1 MGWEEIFEISKDE
14 MTHHIMPLSLH
25 KNLSSCT
32 VAALLHLAGS
42 STPPSLGTSNRF
54 RSNLQPSLDGNG
66 KGGELG
72 QSTTLV
78 DVGIVLKIMW
88 KRAEESITGIINNWW
103 CPKPCMSWGTV
114 ESGVAYLSSN
124 PQHFRNTQCPFLEQ
138 HAIVAQHKTVLI
150 LVMHKAD

>member
-1 MGWEEIFEISKDE
+1 MHAYATYAAIPKRKIVKALVVFCGLGGNLEISKDE

-66 KGGELG
+66 KGGEL
-72 QSTTLV
+72 V
-78 DVGIVLKIMW
+78 DVRIVLKIMW
-88 KRAEESITGIINNWW
+88 KRAEESITGIINN
-103 CPKPCMSWGTV
+103 
-114 ESGVAYLSSN
+114 
-124 PQHFRNTQCPFLEQ
+124 
-138 HAIVAQHKTVLI
+138 
-150 LVMHKAD
+150 